1 MTSTRMVTSPRQEG
15 WRLFGVIL
23 LVLTAR
29 CSYDSGMIYEG
40 PKPLVVP
47 YPVERE
53 GEDFGYVDLRAEPE
67 RVGQLPEVR
76 SYPQMGDLLT
86 AINRTRSELR
96 SLACSV
102 TGGFDVKIG
111 FIWYHTSTVDVAF
124 VDVAKNRRKRAFRD
138 LIQSYKTSVV
148 DKCRK
153 AGVINRHEIKRVF
166 FCDEKRKGYCLRL
179 FTLGSGRGADE
190 AEPLWEATL
199 PELTRFF
206 AAM

>member
-1 MTSTRMVTSPRQEG
+1 
-15 WRLFGVIL
+15 
-23 LVLTAR
+23 
-29 CSYDSGMIYEG
+29 MIYEG

-47 YPVERE
+47 YPVE

-86 AINRTRSELR
+86 AINRTRSGLR

-102 TGGFDVKIG
+102 TGGFDVKVKV
-111 FIWYHTSTVDVAF
+111 FWYHTSTVDVAF

-138 LIQSYKTSVV
+138 LIQSYETSVV

-153 AGVINRHEIKRVF
+153 AGVSNRHRFERVIF
-166 FCDEKRKGYCLRL
+166 HDEKRKGYCLRL
-179 FTLGSGRGADE
+179 FTQGFGEDADE